1 MEKDLRKKFAC
12 EICEKG
18 FLTNDYKKQHIAVV
32 HGEEKKFVCN
42 VCSSSFGFK
51 NELTVHV
58 ENNHQGGRHTCKRC
72 DKIFASTG
80 SLMEHIIKIH
90 EAKRNYKCDSCGKS
104 FTGLGDMKRHIKTL
118 HEGQ

>member
-42 VCSSSFGFK
+42 VCSRSFSYK
-51 NELTVHV
+51 KILTSHI
-58 ENNHQGGRHTCKRC
+58 ENTHQGGHHSCK
-72 DKIFASTG
+72 
-80 SLMEHIIKIH
+80 
-90 EAKRNYKCDSCGKS
+90 SCGKI
-104 FTGLGDMKRHIKTL
+104 LHLEKRPL
-118 HEGQ
+118 S